1 MIQLLLTALL
11 AASLGPVGSEPARE
25 PQLAAHGSEVVL
37 AFGAG
42 NSIYF
47 SASHDSGRT
56 FSAPVKVAQAGI
68 LPLTRH
74 RGPRIVFSGAAIL
87 ISAVGG
93 RKPSTGAHSHS
104 LPSDGDLLIW
114 RSLDDGKTWSAGA
127 LINDVQGAPTEGLH
141 ALASNGTGR
150 VFAAWLDKRSGKG
163 TQLYGARSTDGGLT
177 WSKNF
182 VIYQS
187 PEGTI
192 CECCHPSVALDS
204 NGQPLVMWRNWLA
217 GSRDLYL
224 LQSRDGFT
232 FDQPEKL
239 GTGTWKL
246 NACPMD
252 GGALAVS
259 EGRALTSW
267 RRGETIFLDEP
278 GKPETAIGAGKDVA
292 LVLNGRAIYAIWTAP
307 RGIVLWKNGQT
318 EPLASGGAFPAITAS
333 SDAAIAAWEQDGTI
347 RTRRLQK

>member
-1 MIQLLLTALL
+1 
-11 AASLGPVGSEPARE
+11 
-25 PQLAAHGSEVVL
+25 
-37 AFGAG
+37 
-42 NSIYF
+42 
-47 SASHDSGRT
+47 
-56 FSAPVKVAQAGI
+56 
-68 LPLTRH
+68 
-74 RGPRIVFSGAAIL
+74 
-87 ISAVGG
+87 
-93 RKPSTGAHSHS
+93 
-104 LPSDGDLLIW
+104 
-114 RSLDDGKTWSAGA
+114 
-127 LINDVQGAPTEGLH
+127 LH

-163 TQLYGARSTDGGLT
+163 TQLHGARSTDGGLT

-187 PEGTI
+187 PEGAI

-204 NGQPLVMWRNWLA
+204 NGHPLVMWRNWLA

-224 LQSRDGFT
+224 LRSRDGLT

-259 EGRALTSW
+259 EGHTLTSW

-292 LVLNGRAIYAIWTAP
+292 LALNGRAVYAIWTAP
-307 RGIVLWKNGQT
+307 SGIVLWKNGQT
-318 EPLASGGAFPAITAS
+318 ERLASGGAFPAITAS

>member
-1 MIQLLLTALL
+1 MIQLVLTTLL

-25 PQLAAHGSEVVL
+25 PQLAARGSEVVL

-47 SASHDSGRT
+47 SSSHDSGRT
-56 FSAPVKVAQAGI
+56 FSVPVKVAQAGV
-68 LPLTRH
+68 LPLSRH

-87 ISAVGG
+87 ISVVAG
-93 RKPSTGAHSHS
+93 RTPGTGEHAHG
-104 LPSDGDLLIW
+104 LPSDGDLLVW
-114 RSLDDGKTWSAGA
+114 RSLDDGKSWSAGT
-127 LINDVQGAPTEGLH
+127 LINDVPGAPNEGLH
-141 ALASNGTGR
+141 SLASDGKSG
-150 VFAAWLDKRSGKG
+150 VLAVWLDKRSGKG

-182 VIYQS
+182 AIYQS
-187 PEGTI
+187 PEGSI

-224 LQSRDGFT
+224 ARSRDGVSFEH
-232 FDQPEKL
+232 PEKL

-252 GGALAVS
+252 GGGVAVS
-259 EGRALTSW
+259 AGRVFTAW
-267 RRGETIFLDEP
+267 RREQTIFLDEA
-278 GKPETAIGAGKDVA
+278 GKPETAIGPGKDVA
-292 LVLNGRAIYAIWTAP
+292 LSVNGHDIYVIWSAP
-307 RGIVLWKNGQT
+307 TGIVLWKNGQT
-318 EPLASGGAFPAITAS
+318 ELLANAGAFPSIVALS
-333 SDAAIAAWEQDGTI
+333 GAAVAAWEQDGTI
-347 RTRRLQK
+347 TTQRLEK